1 MFKIEMAQDRK
12 YQLGI
17 SIHHYGYDDSTLAIG
32 SFLEFKG
39 SKEDEKMDTTLPLDI
54 PPHVISISDDVD
66 SKKKNIRA
74 YLENALTLALA
85 QIASEI

>member
-1 MFKIEMAQDRK
+1 MAENK
-12 YQLGI
+12 WYQLEI

-39 SKEDEKMDTTLPLDI
+39 SKMDTILPLDI
-54 PPHVISISDDVD
+54 PPHVISISENFEG
-66 SKKKNIRA
+66 KKKNIKS
-74 YLENALTLALA
+74 YLENALTLSLA